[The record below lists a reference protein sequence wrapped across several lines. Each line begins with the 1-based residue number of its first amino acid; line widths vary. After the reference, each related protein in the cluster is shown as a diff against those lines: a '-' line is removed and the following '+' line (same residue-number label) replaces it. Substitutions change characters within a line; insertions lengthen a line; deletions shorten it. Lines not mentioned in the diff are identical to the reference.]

1 MENNLSKAY
10 TEVLL
15 ILSYMEQKYIDMIPK
30 KLLEL
35 FNQEKDKDYQ
45 PNINPNISLAEQN
58 LQRKTLALL
67 AMLNLNYW
75 CKDENEKQE
84 MLKMYSE
91 NDKKIE
97 EEMRERY
104 NPDNLFKKREKVEQN
119 DEAKEESTELIEY
132 KEQNIFKK
140 ILNRIMK
147 FFKRNNY

>member
-10 TEVLL
+10 TEILL
-15 ILSYMEQKYIDMIPK
+15 ILSYMEQKYVDMIPK

-35 FNQEKDKDYQ
+35 FNEEKDKNYQ
-45 PNINPNISLAEQN
+45 PKINPNISLAEQN

-75 CKDENEKQE
+75 CKDENEKKE
-84 MLKMYSE
+84 LLKMYSE

-97 EEMRERY
+97 AEMRERY

-119 DEAKEESTELIEY
+119 NDIKQEKTELIEY
-132 KEQNIFKK
+132 KEKNIFRK
-140 ILNRIMK
+140 ILDRIMQFLK
-147 FFKRNNY
+147 K